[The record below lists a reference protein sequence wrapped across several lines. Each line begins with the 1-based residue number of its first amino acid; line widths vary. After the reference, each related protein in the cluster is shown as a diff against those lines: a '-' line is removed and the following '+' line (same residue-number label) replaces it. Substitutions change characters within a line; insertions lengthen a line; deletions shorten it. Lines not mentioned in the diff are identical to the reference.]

1 MNMSVEKLK
10 KALKLHRKWLFDEK
24 GGKRLDLSYA
34 DLSYANLRDANLSY
48 ADLRDADLSY
58 ADLRG
63 ANLRG
68 ANLRDANLSYADL
81 RDADLSY
88 ADLRGANLRGADL
101 SYADLSY
108 ADLEN
113 VSYSETTSFFALQCP
128 EEGSFYAFKV
138 CGGKRIVKLFI
149 PSDAK
154 RSSATSR
161 KCRCSKA
168 IVVDITSFDG
178 ATHYTNAYS
187 KHDCNFEYKV
197 GECVEVDDFDTDRW
211 NECSTGI
218 HFFMT
223 RQEAI
228 NYN

>member
-1 MNMSVEKLK
+1 MKMSVEKLK
-10 KALKLHRKWLFDEK
+10 EALELHRKWLFDEK
-24 GGKRLDLSYA
+24 GGKRL
-34 DLSYANLRDANLSY
+34 
-48 ADLRDADLSY
+48 
-58 ADLRG
+58 
-63 ANLRG
+63 NLRG
-68 ANLRDANLSYADL
+68 ANLRDADLSNANLEN
-81 RDADLSY
+81 ADLSN
-88 ADLRGANLRGADL
+88 ADLRGAN
-101 SYADLSY
+101 
-108 ADLEN
+108 LEN

-128 EEGSFYAFKV
+128 EEGCFYAFKV
-138 CGGKRIVKLFI
+138 CGCKRIVKLFI

-154 RSSATSR
+154 RSSATTR

>member
-10 KALKLHRKWLFDEK
+10 EALELHRKWLFDEK
-24 GGKRLDLSYA
+24 GGKRLDL
-34 DLSYANLRDANLSY
+34 RGANLSN
-48 ADLRDADLSY
+48 

-63 ANLRG
+63 AN
-68 ANLRDANLSYADL
+68 
-81 RDADLSY
+81 
-88 ADLRGANLRGADL
+88 
-101 SYADLSY
+101 
-108 ADLEN
+108 LEN

-128 EEGSFYAFKV
+128 EEGCFYAFKV

-187 KHDCNFEYKV
+187 KHDRNFEYKV